1 MTRHPPILAFAAAT
15 LLLVQGAAAAQDVP
29 QPPAPAAPPA
39 EDPIC
44 VKLRAEVA
52 QAERDMQTESIG
64 MTKMAE
70 DMRKKMQ
77 ARSKAA
83 RTGGL
88 LSSLAGLIPGV
99 GTAVSMGG
107 SLMSSAATAGMGSN
121 GMPKEMDRAMDRQFA
136 LSERMLTASQAL
148 HNKCGDAASGP
159 DAPMSLEELKALRAE
174 TAKSAAENPD

>member
-1 MTRHPPILAFAAAT
+1 MTRHPPILAFAAS
-15 LLLVQGAAAAQDVP
+15 LLLVQGAAVAQDVP
-29 QPPAPAAPPA
+29 QPPAPAGPPA
-39 EDPIC
+39 EDPVC
-44 VKLRAEVA
+44 TKLRAEVA
-52 QAERDMQTESIG
+52 QAERDMQAESIG
-64 MTKMAE
+64 MTRMAE

-121 GMPKEMDRAMDRQFA
+121 GMPKEMDQAMDRQFA

-148 HNKCGDAASGP
+148 HNRCGDSGSGP

-174 TAKSAAENPD
+174 TAKVAAENPD